1 MFVRTREPAVYSRAE
16 RVSDAAVHAVGLVAA
31 LVGVVVLLALAARWS
46 GEVPIVVAAGVYG
59 LTLIGMFICSA
70 LYNIAAPPERRD
82 TFRRVDQSAIY
93 MKIAGSYTPFAVL
106 TGTHMG
112 FFLAGIWSA
121 ALAGATLILFG
132 SERMRRPALALYLAI
147 GWAGIF
153 AGRPLVAGLSPE
165 GFTLVLAAGLVYT
178 IGVVFY
184 LWERLPF
191 HNTIWHVFVLAASF
205 VLYAA
210 LVVELAHR
218 APVVTG

>member
-1 MFVRTREPAVYSRAE
+1 MFVRTREPVVYSRAE
-16 RVSDAAVHAVGLVAA
+16 IVSDAAVHAVGLVAA
-31 LVGVVVLLALAARWS
+31 LVGVVVLLTLATRWS
-46 GEVPIVVAAGVYG
+46 GEARIVIAAGIYG
-59 LTLIGMFICSA
+59 LTLIGMFLCSA

-106 TGTHMG
+106 TGSHMG
-112 FFLAGIWSA
+112 FFLTGIWSA
-121 ALAGATLILFG
+121 ALAGAILILFG

-153 AGRPLVAGLSPE
+153 AGRPLFAGLSPE
-165 GFTLVLAAGLVYT
+165 GFNLVLAAGLVYT
-178 IGVVFY
+178 AGVVFH

-205 VLYAA
+205 VLYAG